1 MRNELKTIDA
11 QTLQDKIHTIRG
23 LAVMLDRDLAELYG
37 VETRALKQAVKRNID
52 RFPADFMFE
61 LSDEEID
68 FLVSQSVI
76 PSKKYFGGAKPF
88 VFTEQ
93 GVSSLS
99 AVLTSKI
106 AIEIYINIMRAFVEM
121 RKIISSNSLLFSK
134 MEALEKRQISYEL
147 KTDAKIEQVLN
158 ALEDKTQK
166 PNEGIFYDGQIYD
179 AYAFINDLL
188 KSAKKEVTLIDN
200 YIDDTVF
207 TLFSKYQNLT
217 FKIYTQTISKQLE
230 LDYQKYKAQYQNIEL
245 KSSKKLMIDF

>member
-93 GVSSLS
+93 GVS
-99 AVLTSKI
+99 
-106 AIEIYINIMRAFVEM
+106 
-121 RKIISSNSLLFSK
+121 
-134 MEALEKRQISYEL
+134 
-147 KTDAKIEQVLN
+147 
-158 ALEDKTQK
+158 
-166 PNEGIFYDGQIYD
+166 
-179 AYAFINDLL
+179 
-188 KSAKKEVTLIDN
+188 
-200 YIDDTVF
+200 
-207 TLFSKYQNLT
+207 
-217 FKIYTQTISKQLE
+217 
-230 LDYQKYKAQYQNIEL
+230 
-245 KSSKKLMIDF
+245 